1 MGSHFSISSAVFLKL
16 QVSEAALQVLLRKRS
31 QREAAEV
38 SDMPFPTKNKSY
50 LEFGY
55 SSFPEDGVAVNPTWI
70 T

>member
-1 MGSHFSISSAVFLKL
+1 MFLICA
-16 QVSEAALQVLLRKRS
+16 QLL
-31 QREAAEV
+31 
-38 SDMPFPTKNKSY
+38 MPFPTKNKSY